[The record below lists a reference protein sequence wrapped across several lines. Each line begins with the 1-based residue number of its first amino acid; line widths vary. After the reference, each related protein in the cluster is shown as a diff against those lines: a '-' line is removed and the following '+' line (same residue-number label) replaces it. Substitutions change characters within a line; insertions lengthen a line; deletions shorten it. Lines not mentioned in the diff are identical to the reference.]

1 MRLFALALACFL
13 AMPGLALAESRIAS
27 AVHDVEPILHEWGY
41 VAVAGAAA
49 LDFVG
54 VPVPAVT
61 ILVAATLAATRG
73 DLGLPMVFAMAV
85 IGMIAG
91 SQLGYGLGRW
101 GGRVLLRRVPAAAGR
116 VQLVER
122 HHARFGL
129 WLQLPGAVPR
139 RRAPAQR
146 LRRRDAGH
154 ALASFHGCE
163 RHRGADLGRGVG
175 RRNDSGRGTRGRGPG
190 AGPFEPALAPRRS
203 RSRRRGAAA
212 VGVSPACGRRRRTER
227 DDRLG
232 RGWWAL
238 QGLNLR

>member
-49 LDFVG
+49 LDFLG

-61 ILVAATLAATRG
+61 ILVAATLAAARG

-101 GGRVLLRRVPAAAGR
+101 FGRALLHRLPALAARVGP
-116 VQLVER
+116 VEH

-129 WLQLPGAVPR
+129 WLQFLAPFLDGVRQLNGIVAGMLGMPWHRFAVANTLAAPIWAGAWIGGTLFVEEHVAVALAMVHATRPWLL
-139 RRAPAQR
+139 ALAGLSVAGLALLLL
-146 LRRRDAGH
+146 LRRRH
-154 ALASFHGCE
+154 AE
-163 RHRGADLGRGVG
+163 P
-175 RRNDSGRGTRGRGPG
+175 GPS
-190 AGPFEPALAPRRS
+190 APR
-203 RSRRRGAAA
+203 
-212 VGVSPACGRRRRTER
+212 
-227 DDRLG
+227 
-232 RGWWAL
+232 
-238 QGLNLR
+238 